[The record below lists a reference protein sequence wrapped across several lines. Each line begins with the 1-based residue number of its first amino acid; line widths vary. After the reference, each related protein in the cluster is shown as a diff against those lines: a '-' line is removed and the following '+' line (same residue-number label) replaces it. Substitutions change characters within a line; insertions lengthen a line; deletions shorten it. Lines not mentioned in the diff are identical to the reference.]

1 MSHWEV
7 AYFAPLQTC
16 SETSKNFQ
24 SLEAGLVDLSIT
36 SLSKSLSS
44 EKRTFQVNI
53 WESFQKVVMQIG
65 SQVRPVWCKQSAGF
79 FLFFFFFW
87 SFVDLECCVNF
98 RCKAKL
104 ISDPYTYIHSF
115 FFGLFL
121 DYFII
126 YFILDL
132 YLFYRLF

>member
-1 MSHWEV
+1 MVHKRIMFTLFSEVFLYRLFFFLNNFKIILFYAKMSHWEV

-65 SQVRPVWCKQSAGF
+65 SQVWPVWCKQSALF
-79 FLFFFFFW
+79 FCFFFFEFCRF
-87 SFVDLECCVNF
+87 SVV
-98 RCKAKL
+98 
-104 ISDPYTYIHSF
+104 S
-115 FFGLFL
+115 
-121 DYFII
+121 
-126 YFILDL
+126 ILGVKQS
-132 YLFYRLF
+132 